1 MHTQFVERHIR
12 SLSIAKTCAELG
24 ARIRTV
30 SYITGL
36 EHNELVRLF
45 FVDKHSAPRGRPPDS
60 PDWYHQKANLIGK
73 VEAAIVVAVYCRMR
87 DLGFGPTDALVGGF
101 KYYREQCNQSPRINF
116 DRAFDLVCHTQGIW
130 IADRPQLALAT
141 CPRCQSQH
149 LTGLGER
156 PSPHRPCPFCKLVK
170 RYWCDKRV
178 QATFPPRSLPAVKSS
193 QFGLL
198 SAFLSVDG

>member
-45 FVDKHSAPRGRPPDS
+45 FVDQHSAPRGRPPDS
-60 PDWYHQKANLIGK
+60 PDWYHREANLIEK
-73 VEAAIVVAVYCRMR
+73 VEATMVVAVYCRMR

-101 KYYREQCNQSPRINF
+101 KHYRGQCEQSSPASVLTAPSISC
-116 DRAFDLVCHTQGIW
+116 AI
-130 IADRPQLALAT
+130 
-141 CPRCQSQH
+141 PRGSGSPTVHSWRSQH
-149 LTGLGER
+149 VR
-156 PSPHRPCPFCKLVK
+156 DANPS
-170 RYWCDKRV
+170 
-178 QATFPPRSLPAVKSS
+178 T
-193 QFGLL
+193 
-198 SAFLSVDG
+198 

>member
-24 ARIRTV
+24 ARIRTITLHHRARARRARPPFLRRQALRSPGSPSRFSGVV
-30 SYITGL
+30 SPEGQFDR
-36 EHNELVRLF
+36 EGRSGHG
-45 FVDKHSAPRGRPPDS
+45 RGRLLPDARS
-60 PDWYHQKANLIGK
+60 RIRSNGCACRRVQALPRAMQAN
-73 VEAAIVVAVYCRMR
+73 
-87 DLGFGPTDALVGGF
+87 
-101 KYYREQCNQSPRINF
+101 PRINF

-156 PSPHRPCPFCKLVK
+156 PSHHRPCPFCQLVK

-198 SAFLSVDG
+198 SAFLSVDC